1 MVTAAPR
8 CRLTDVHPERVRSA
22 ARSRSASLRLFTW
35 RRPITSTAPRLLAAA
50 ATSALLSL
58 VFGMSFLTASAGGA
72 TTALVGTGFE
82 DATAARS
89 FWTLLSGCEFRTVA
103 CACRALV
110 SLALGPG
117 MAFAR
122 GGWVC
127 AAGGVPGAGRTGR
140 AGVADRGIGVTH
152 PRDASE
158 GWVRAGGVRAGVTGR
173 AGAGG
178 RGI

>member
-1 MVTAAPR
+1 MAAPR
-8 CRLTDVHPERVRSA
+8 ALHRTAPGLWPAQALFGADTSA
-22 ARSRSASLRLFTW
+22 GETGQSRGSDPRRDHFSLR
-35 RRPITSTAPRLLAAA
+35 
-50 ATSALLSL
+50 LLSL
-58 VFGMSFLTASAGGA
+58 VFGMACLTASAGGA

-127 AAGGVPGAGRTGR
+127 AAGVVPGAGL
-140 AGVADRGIGVTH
+140 
-152 PRDASE
+152 
-158 GWVRAGGVRAGVTGR
+158 
-173 AGAGG
+173 
-178 RGI
+178 